1 LPLRRGYY
9 YPRASPTHCHGAQ
22 RGVKLHAVM
31 NILVTG
37 ASGGIG
43 GAICRALAQ
52 RGATLALHYQADRSA
67 AEATRHALPG
77 NGHAILQADL
87 GEPAAAERLWREASQ
102 RAPIDAVV
110 NNAGI
115 FPNHPPLT
123 TDFADWTAA
132 WQRTLATNL
141 SGPAHLS
148 YFAARAMAQRARGR
162 IVNVSSRAAFRGE
175 PTAPAYA
182 ASKAGLNALSQSLA
196 KALAGSGVYVF
207 VIAPGWVST
216 ARVATRVQDEAV
228 LADQPLGRV
237 ATPEEVAQ
245 VVAWC
250 ALDAPPSMTGAI
262 LDVNGA
268 SYLRS

>member
-1 LPLRRGYY
+1 MTT
-9 YPRASPTHCHGAQ
+9 A
-22 RGVKLHAVM
+22 
-31 NILVTG
+31 LVTG

-43 GAICRALAQ
+43 AAISKALAA
-52 RGATLALHYQADRSA
+52 RGVTVALHYQSGREA
-67 AEATRHALPG
+67 AEATRRSLEG
-77 NGHAILQADL
+77 EGHFIVQGDL
-87 GEPAAAERLWREASQ
+87 GDPKAVERLWKEAT
-102 RAPIDAVV
+102 APGRVDIAI

-123 TDFADWTAA
+123 TEFEDWVAA

-141 SGPAHLS
+141 LGPAHLS
-148 YFAARAMAQRARGR
+148 HFASRAMVDQGSGGR
-162 IVNVSSRAAFRGE
+162 IVNISSRGAFRGE

-196 KALAGSGVYVF
+196 KALAPKGVYVF
-207 VIAPGWVST
+207 VVAPGWVST
-216 ARVATRVQDEAV
+216 QRVSKSVTDPAV

-237 ATPEEVAQ
+237 ATPEEVAE
-245 VVAWC
+245 VVTFC
-250 ALDAPPSMTGAI
+250 ALDAPASLTGGI

>member
-1 LPLRRGYY
+1 M
-9 YPRASPTHCHGAQ
+9 SH
-22 RGVKLHAVM
+22 V
-31 NILVTG
+31 LVTG

-43 GAICRALAQ
+43 AAICQVLAA
-52 RGATLALHYQADRSA
+52 RGVTVTLHFRTDRSA
-67 AEATRHALPG
+67 AESTRRALAG
-77 NGHAILQADL
+77 DGHRLIQAEL
-87 GEPAAAERLWREASQ
+87 GEPTAVATLWQEANAPQ
-102 RAPIDAVV
+102 RVDAVI

-123 TDFADWTAA
+123 TDYADWTAA

-141 SGPAHLS
+141 SGPANLS
-148 YFAARAMAQRARGR
+148 FLAARAMAEHGGGR
-162 IVNVSSRAAFRGE
+162 IVNVSSRGAFRGE

-196 KALAGSGVYVF
+196 KALAPHGVYVF
-207 VIAPGWVST
+207 VVAPGWVATS
-216 ARVATRVQDEAV
+216 RVAAAVNDKSV

-237 ATPEEVAQ
+237 ATPAEVAQ
-245 VVAWC
+245 VVSYC

-268 SYLRS
+268 SYLRT